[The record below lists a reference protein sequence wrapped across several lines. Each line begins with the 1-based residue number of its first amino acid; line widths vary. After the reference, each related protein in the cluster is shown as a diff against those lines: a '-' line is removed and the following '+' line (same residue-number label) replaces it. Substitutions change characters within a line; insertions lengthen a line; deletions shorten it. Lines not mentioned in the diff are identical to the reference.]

1 MKKTT
6 TVTVSE
12 FAALHGVSKSAILWC
27 IHHDTIA
34 AQKVRV
40 AGHVVYIIDLDA
52 ESTKSY
58 KPRGYAGVSRPNSEK
73 STHNADGTMTC
84 YGFALLAGC
93 AEVTVQRHAKSGKL
107 FAFKRGGV
115 LNATWHI
122 PIDDPKNEAYVKK
135 HQHKKTKKQL
145 TINN

>member
-1 MKKTT
+1 M
-6 TVTVSE
+6 TVTE
-12 FAALHGVSKSAILWC
+12 FAAMHNVTRSAVLSQIKSGAITA
-27 IHHDTIA
+27 H
-34 AQKVRV
+34 KVRV

-93 AEVTVQRHAKSGKL
+93 AEVTVQHHAKSGKL

-135 HQHKKTKKQL
+135 HQHKKT
-145 TINN
+145 I

>member
-1 MKKTT
+1 MQEKTL
-6 TVTVSE
+6 TVTE
-12 FAALHGVSKSAILWC
+12 FAAMHNVTRSAVLSQIKSGAI
-27 IHHDTIA
+27 T

-58 KPRGYAGVSRPNSEK
+58 KPRGDAGVSRPNSEK

-122 PIDDPKNEAYVKK
+122 PKEHPQNEAYV
-135 HQHKKTKKQL
+135 KKQL

>member
-6 TVTVSE
+6 TVSE
-12 FAALHGVSKSAILWC
+12 FAALHGVSKSAIIWC

-93 AEVTVQRHAKSGKL
+93 AEVTVQHHAKSGKL

-122 PIDDPKNEAYVKK
+122 PKEHPQNEAYVKK
-135 HQHKKTKKQL
+135 QKNKKTKKQL

>member
-6 TVTVSE
+6 TVSE
-12 FAALHGVSKSAILWC
+12 FAALHGVSKYAIIWG

-93 AEVTVQRHAKSGKL
+93 AEVTVRRHAKSGKL
-107 FAFKRGGV
+107 YAFKRNGDSG
-115 LNATWHI
+115 TWHI
-122 PIDDPKNEAYVKK
+122 PPDHPKNADYFGK
-135 HQHKKTKKQL
+135 HAEVAVTNK
-145 TINN
+145 

>member
-6 TVTVSE
+6 TVSE
-12 FAALHGVSKSAILWC
+12 FAALHGVSKYAILWG

-93 AEVTVQRHAKSGKL
+93 AEVTVQRHAKSKL

-115 LNATWHI
+115 WHI
-122 PIDDPKNEAYVKK
+122 PIDDPKNADYFGK
-135 HQHKKTKKQL
+135 HAEVAVTNK
-145 TINN
+145 

>member
-1 MKKTT
+1 MKKKT
-6 TVTVSE
+6 TVSE
-12 FAALHGVSKSAILWC
+12 FAALHGVSKSAILWG

-58 KPRGYAGVSRPNSEK
+58 KPRGDAGVSRPNSEK

-93 AEVTVQRHAKSGKL
+93 AEVTVRRHAKSGIL
-107 FAFKRGGV
+107 FAFKNVNGK
-115 LNATWHI
+115 TSSWHI
-122 PIDDPKNEAYVKK
+122 PKEHPQNLRYVDTEKAAAK
-135 HQHKKTKKQL
+135 
-145 TINN
+145 

>member
-1 MKKTT
+1 MQEKTL
-6 TVTVSE
+6 TVTVTE
-12 FAALHGVSKSAILWC
+12 FAAMHNVTRSAVLSQIMKGA
-27 IHHDTIA
+27 IT

-40 AGHVVYIIDLDA
+40 AGHVVYYIDLDA

-93 AEVTVQRHAKSGKL
+93 AEVTVQHHAKSGIL
-107 FAFKRGGV
+107 FAFKNVNGK
-115 LNATWHI
+115 TSSWHI
-122 PIDDPKNEAYVKK
+122 PKEHPQNLRYVKK
-135 HQHKKTKKQL
+135 HQPSNEQKK
-145 TINN
+145 NN

>member
-1 MKKTT
+1 MQETL
-6 TVTVSE
+6 TVTE
-12 FAALHGVSKSAILWC
+12 FASLHNVTRSAVLSQIKSGAI
-27 IHHDTIA
+27 T

-58 KPRGYAGVSRPNSEK
+58 KPRNYEPRRFEAEPD
-73 STHNADGTMTC
+73 THNADGTMTC
-84 YGFALLAGC
+84 YGVACLLGLSPK
-93 AEVTVQRHAKSGKL
+93 TVQRHAKSGKL

-122 PIDDPKNEAYVKK
+122 PKEHPQNEAYVWRYTQKE
-135 HQHKKTKKQL
+135 